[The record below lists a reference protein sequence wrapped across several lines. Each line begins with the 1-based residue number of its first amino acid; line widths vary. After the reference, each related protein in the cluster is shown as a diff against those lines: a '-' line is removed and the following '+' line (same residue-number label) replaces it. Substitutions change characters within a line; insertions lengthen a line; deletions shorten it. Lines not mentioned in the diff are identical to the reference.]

1 MSLEHDNS
9 ARPIRDYAVVGDC
22 HGSAL
27 IARGGS
33 VDWCC
38 LERFDA
44 DPVFYRLLDRPS
56 GGYCAIRLEGDY
68 QTARDYLPKTNIL
81 RTTFTTSTGK
91 CSVTDFMPVGRSP
104 DAGVHDYIG
113 LRAPMALV
121 RLIEVNEGR
130 VRINIEYQPKVSFGR
145 QRAELRSSAGAVFL
159 AGGPWLYSDVPLAAG
174 GESAQAAVTLSAGER
189 RHLVLTAHEIEQ
201 FDLPDCAARWLSVT
215 QAFWEEWSSYCRY
228 DGPYADEVLRSALVL
243 KLLMYAP
250 TGAIAAAPTT
260 SLPEWIGGERNWDY
274 RFCWLRDASFS
285 MYALSMLG
293 YSGEAGRFSD
303 FMHRVC
309 RSSLPRLQIM
319 YGIGGE
325 EQLDES
331 SLDHLSGYRD
341 SRPVRVGNGAYQQT
355 QLDVYGEVLDWAL
368 LHQTMG
374 GHLGDDEIEFV
385 SELADF
391 VAKHWND
398 KGQGIWEMRGPPQ
411 HHVFGK
417 IMCWAALDRAQ
428 RIHGAD
434 ARLAAIADEIVR
446 EVEQHGIDPQGGY
459 LRQTYATSRTD
470 GSLLLVPTLATPLS
484 RDVLAATIAE
494 VRRRLGHGDYVRRYL
509 PRDDS
514 GGNGSGSDAS
524 GGDAG
529 DGSPDREGAFLACSF
544 WLVDALLMTGQPG
557 EARQLFERLLRAA
570 NDVGLYSEEIDP
582 DTGEF
587 LGNFPQALT
596 HLALIQNAAHLQLF
610 EAQGEEGLAGAHA
623 DRLSRSVESL
633 LGVRGWWTSLKHTG
647 LTGRII
653 SSKESILESSR

>member
-1 MSLEHDNS
+1 MHLDHDNS
-9 ARPIRDYAVVGDC
+9 ARPIRDYALVGDC

-27 IARGGS
+27 IAGDGG

-44 DPVFYRLLDRPS
+44 DPIFFRLLDRQH
-56 GGYCAIRLEGDY
+56 GGYCAIRPEGEY
-68 QTARDYLPKTNIL
+68 RTRREYLPKTNIL
-81 RTTFTTSTGK
+81 RTTFTTSAGQL
-91 CSVTDFMPVGRSP
+91 SVTDFMPVGRAP
-104 DAGVHDYIG
+104 DSGVHDYIG

-121 RLIEVNEGR
+121 RMIDVSEGKVDLR
-130 VRINIEYQPKVSFGR
+130 IEYRPSIDFGR
-145 QRAELRSSAGAVFL
+145 RPAELQSSAGALFL
-159 AGGPWLYSDVPLAAG
+159 PDGPWLYSDLPLTAGGASAQADVTLAAG
-174 GESAQAAVTLSAGER
+174 DRRCLVMAAHDLGQVDVA
-189 RHLVLTAHEIEQ
+189 EQ
-201 FDLPDCAARWLSVT
+201 AARWLSIT
-215 QAFWEEWSSYCRY
+215 RAFWEEWSKYCRY

-303 FMHRVC
+303 YMHRVC

-319 YGIGGE
+319 YGIGE
-325 EQLDES
+325 EQQLDES
-331 SLDHLSGYRD
+331 SLDQLPGYRD

-368 LHQTMG
+368 LHQAMG
-374 GHLGDDEIEFV
+374 GHLGDDAVDFV
-385 SELADF
+385 SELANF
-391 VAKHWND
+391 VAEHWND
-398 KGQGIWEMRGPPQ
+398 QGQGIWEMRGPPQ

-417 IMCWAALDRAQ
+417 LMCWVALDRAQ

-434 ARLAAIADEIVR
+434 ERLAAIADEIIR
-446 EVEQHGIDPQGGY
+446 SVEQHGIDPRGGY
-459 LRQTYATSRTD
+459 LRQTYATARAD
-470 GSLLLVPTLATPLS
+470 ASLLLVPTLGTPLA

-494 VRRRLGHGDYVRRYL
+494 VRRRLGHGDYLRRYL
-509 PRDDS
+509 PRDESEGD
-514 GGNGSGSDAS
+514 DS

-529 DGSPDREGAFLACSF
+529 DGSTGREGAFLACSF

-557 EARQLFERLLRAA
+557 EARELFERLLGAA

-582 DTGEF
+582 ETGEF

-610 EAQGEEGLAGAHA
+610 EAQGDEGLAGAHA
-623 DRLSRSVESL
+623 DRLARSVESL

-647 LTGRII
+647 LTGRIF
-653 SSKESILESSR
+653 SSRESILA

>member
-1 MSLEHDNS
+1 MQVDHDNS
-9 ARPIRDYAVVGDC
+9 ARPIRDYALVGDC

-27 IARGGS
+27 IAADGC

-44 DPVFYRLLDRPS
+44 DPVFFRLLDRER
-56 GGYCAIRLEGDY
+56 GGYCAIRPAGDFH
-68 QTARDYLPKTNIL
+68 TARAYLPQTNVL
-81 RTTFTTSTGK
+81 RTSYSTSTGK
-91 CSVTDFMPVGRSP
+91 FSVTDFMPVGRAP
-104 DAGVHDYIG
+104 EATVHDYSG
-113 LRAPMALV
+113 LRAPKALV
-121 RLIEVNEGR
+121 RMIEVSEGQ
-130 VRINIEYQPKVSFGR
+130 VRLSVEYRPKVSFGR
-145 QRAELRSSAGAVFL
+145 RPAKLESSAGAISL
-159 AGGPWLYSDVPLAAG
+159 PGGPWLYSDLPLAADG
-174 GESAQAAVTLSAGER
+174 DSAQAAVTLAAGDR
-189 RHLVLTAHEIEQ
+189 RCVVIAAHELGQIDVAEQ
-201 FDLPDCAARWLSVT
+201 AARWLSVT
-215 QAFWEEWSSYCRY
+215 RAFWEEWSKYCRY

-303 FMHRVC
+303 YMHRVC

-319 YGIGGE
+319 YGIGE
-325 EQLDES
+325 ERQLDES

-368 LHQTMG
+368 LHQAMG
-374 GHLGDDEIEFV
+374 GHLGDDQIEFV

-391 VAKHWND
+391 VGKHWND
-398 KGQGIWEMRGPPQ
+398 KGQGIWEMRGPSQ

-434 ARLAAIADEIVR
+434 ERLAAIADEIVR
-446 EVEQHGIDPQGGY
+446 SVEQHGIDPRGGY
-459 LRQTYATSRTD
+459 LRQTYASSQTD
-470 GSLLLVPTLATPLS
+470 ASLLLVPTLGTPFS
-484 RDVLAATIAE
+484 REVLAATVAE
-494 VRRRLGHGDYVRRYL
+494 VRRTLGPGDYLRRYV
-509 PRDDS
+509 PRDNS
-514 GGNGSGSDAS
+514 GGENSGGGGSD
-524 GGDAG
+524 GTAG
-529 DGSPDREGAFLACSF
+529 DGSPGREGAFLACSF
-544 WLVDALLMTGQPG
+544 WLVDALLMTGQPQ
-557 EARQLFERLLRAA
+557 EARNLFERLLRAA

-653 SSKESILESSR
+653 SSKESILA

>member
-1 MSLEHDNS
+1 MQVDHENS
-9 ARPIRDYAVVGDC
+9 ARPIRDYALVGDC

-27 IARGGS
+27 IASDGS

-44 DPVFYRLLDRPS
+44 DPVFFRLLDRER
-56 GGYCAIRLEGDY
+56 GGYCAIRTAGDY
-68 QTARDYLPKTNIL
+68 RTSRAYLPQTNVL
-81 RTTFTTSTGK
+81 RTTFTTSTGAF
-91 CSVTDFMPVGRSP
+91 SVTDFMPVGRAPEAS
-104 DAGVHDYIG
+104 VHDYIG

-121 RLIEVNEGR
+121 RMIEVSEGD
-130 VRINIEYQPKVSFGR
+130 VRLSVDYRPKVSFGR
-145 QRAELRSSAGAVFL
+145 RSVKLEASAGAIAL
-159 AGGPWLYSDVPLAAG
+159 PDGPWLFSDLPLVVD
-174 GESAQAAVTLSAGER
+174 GESAQATLTLAAGDR
-189 RHLVLTAHEIEQ
+189 RCLVIAAHDLGPIDVPEQ
-201 FDLPDCAARWLSVT
+201 AARWLSIT
-215 QAFWEEWSSYCRY
+215 RAFWEEWSKYCRY

-303 FMHRVC
+303 YMHRVC

-319 YGIGGE
+319 YGIGE
-325 EQLDES
+325 EQQLDES
-331 SLDHLSGYRD
+331 SLDDLAGYRD

-368 LHQTMG
+368 LHQAMG
-374 GHLGDDEIEFV
+374 GHLGDNEIEFV

-428 RIHGAD
+428 RIHGSE
-434 ARLAAIADEIVR
+434 ARLAAIAAEILR
-446 EVEQHGIDPQGGY
+446 SVEQNAIDPRGGY
-459 LRQTYATSRTD
+459 LRQTYATSQTD
-470 GSLLLVPTLATPLS
+470 ASLLLVPTLGTPLS
-484 RDVLAATIAE
+484 REVLTATIAE
-494 VRRRLGHGDYVRRYL
+494 VRRTLGHGDYLRRYL
-509 PRDDS
+509 PRTDSGDDDS
-514 GGNGSGSDAS
+514 GDGSGA
-524 GGDAG
+524 DAG
-529 DGSPDREGAFLACSF
+529 DGSPGREGAFLACSF
-544 WLVDALLMTGQPG
+544 WLVDALLMIGQAQ
-557 EARQLFERLLRAA
+557 EARELFERLLRAA

-582 DTGEF
+582 DTGDF

-610 EAQGEEGLAGAHA
+610 EAHGQEGLAGAHA

-647 LTGRII
+647 LTGRLF
-653 SSKESILESSR
+653 SSKESILA